1 MSAVL
6 AVDDHKFGQLDCK
19 CDIAFIQMVNR
30 VLQELHIL

>member
-6 AVDDHKFGQLDCK
+6 DDHKFGQLDCK

-30 VLQELHIL
+30 ILQELHVL